1 MPKIV
6 VADDSIAVRKVA
18 ERLLI
23 EAGFEV
29 ILAANGEEVLAA
41 LERELP
47 DLIVCDVIM
56 PDKSGYEICA
66 IVRNHSHW
74 ALIPVLLMS
83 GIVNDEVMKQA
94 QSCQADGVLKK
105 PFQGTSLK
113 DKILELLQH
122 KQHRMAMLPP
132 PAECNEGSLSV
143 AAESFEKDR
152 SSHAGEVSV
161 VVIPSQT
168 DDQRSL
174 SDGHQEESRD
184 VPDNSGV
191 ERRLKE
197 IEALLGAEQA
207 KAENLAKRVA
217 ELEQEVLVA
226 RETERVLEEER
237 QRVRDLQSKVDGL
250 QRELSRIPEL
260 ESLLREAHESATT
273 ARQEE
278 AAAMKRAS
286 ETIAQLEATLQ
297 TEQAAAALLV
307 QQMTE
312 LEQEAARGKHAEAML
327 ATAQQQV
334 ADLEQ
339 RITETEAALSAT
351 KTRLA
356 EVEAELEA
364 ERRKT
369 EDYERR
375 LSDLEARA
383 AKIQGLKVLLSAE
396 RERSAEIAQKLAETE
411 WIAMNA
417 TKRLEEIG
425 AKLRDIASMTLE
437 LSKGI
442 GERESAA

>member
-1 MPKIV
+1 MPKIL

-29 ILAANGEEVLAA
+29 ALAANGEEVLAY
-41 LERELP
+41 LERERP

-56 PDKSGYEICA
+56 PDKSGYEICT
-66 IVRNHSHW
+66 IVRNHSRW
-74 ALIPVLLMS
+74 APIPVLLIS
-83 GIVNDEVMKQA
+83 GIVNDEVIKQA
-94 QSCQADGVLKK
+94 QSCQANGVLKK

-113 DKILELLQH
+113 DKLLELLEQN
-122 KQHRMAMLPP
+122 RAAMVSST
-132 PAECNEGSLSV
+132 AEFNVGSQS
-143 AAESFEKDR
+143 AATESFGEECSSSNGDVPIGITQSTTDEKID
-152 SSHAGEVSV
+152 E
-161 VVIPSQT
+161 
-168 DDQRSL
+168 QRRL
-174 SDGHQEESRD
+174 SGGQQEESRD
-184 VPDNSGV
+184 EQDKSGAA
-191 ERRLKE
+191 EQLKE

-217 ELEQEVLVA
+217 ELEQEVLAA
-226 RETERVLEEER
+226 RETARLLEEER
-237 QRVRDLQSKVDGL
+237 QRVNELQSKVDAL
-250 QRELSRIPEL
+250 QRELLRIPEL
-260 ESLLREAHESATT
+260 EFLLKDAQESAAT
-273 ARQEE
+273 ARREE

-286 ETIAQLEATLQ
+286 ETIAQLEAALQ

-312 LEQEAARGKHAEAML
+312 LEQEAARRKSTEAML
-327 ATAQQQV
+327 AKEQQQV
-334 ADLEQ
+334 ADLE
-339 RITETEAALSAT
+339 RRLAEAEAALSAT

-356 EVEAELEA
+356 EAESELEA

-383 AKIQGLKVLLSAE
+383 AKMQGLKVLLSAE

-411 WIAMNA
+411 WVAMNA
-417 TKRLEEIG
+417 TKRLEDL
-425 AKLRDIASMTLE
+425 AFKLREIANEALE
-437 LSKGI
+437 KT